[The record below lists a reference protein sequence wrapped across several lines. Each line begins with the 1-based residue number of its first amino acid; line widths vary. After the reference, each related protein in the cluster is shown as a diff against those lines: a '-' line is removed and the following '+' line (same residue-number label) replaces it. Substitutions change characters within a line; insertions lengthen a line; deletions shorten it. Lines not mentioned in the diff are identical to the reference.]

1 MGLELKSGSASY
13 RIAVHQSDLANEIHF
28 DSSVANVNLPPTN
41 ARGSTSKGNGCS

>member
-28 DSSVANVNLPPTN
+28 DSSAFANVNLPPTK
-41 ARGSTSKGNGCS
+41 RSGLDLEGK